1 MDEQVAWQYAD
12 RTGTGASIL
21 AMDVGQTPN
30 FLRADGMAPG
40 PARGVCFSAVSTDCR
55 GSVRLQLMPW
65 PEALERGGPLA
76 FAGEVRLHV
85 RGPVPAHTQAD
96 CLRRVQA
103 ALLPHTA
110 AQSGRAANLTA
121 PGALF
126 ELHLEVA
133 EAGTAQPQHDGDE
146 SYTLVLDAAGAH
158 LRAAN
163 RFGLQWA
170 MRALLQCLSGPAL
183 QAVAIKDAPRFPWR
197 GVMLDPARRFLPL
210 PSVLD
215 VLEGMAALR
224 LNVLHLHLSDDQGFR
239 LASSRLPMLATT
251 HAQHYSRDDVRRL
264 VAAAA
269 ELGIRVVPELD
280 MPGHCQSWLVGYPE
294 LAPMGQQ
301 WELRKP
307 FGIGRG
313 SLDPTRERTYEFVTE
328 LLTEV
333 CELFPDE
340 YVHIGG
346 DEVHPKAWAE
356 QPHILAFMQ
365 EQGLAD
371 ERALQHYFTV
381 RVCGILE
388 RLSRR
393 AIAWDEV
400 LGHPLPANLTVQ
412 AWRGVAARDRALAS
426 GRDVLFSSP
435 YYLDLFY
442 GSETHYGLDPGGS
455 APDLLRW
462 EDALPTAPGF
472 APVRRTL
479 EGFNRWTRQ
488 AATAASDTP
497 ATGRLIGGEACLWGE
512 LVDAPVL
519 PQRLFSRLPAIA
531 ERLWT
536 QAPQC
541 DARDLNARVASVLP
555 SVFAAA
561 GAQSDPLAVLIA
573 LQPRAAWLQ
582 PARAL
587 LDCLEPLKWYARLLG
602 DDALASRAM
611 GEPDPPTRPY
621 ETHTPVDRLV
631 DVLSPESLRARRWM
645 ETFARWRQVVAGLE
659 PNNSAHANALLDE
672 LLDELRPL
680 LVESV
685 AAAAIV
691 RAAPHDAPEQA
702 TLLPLAVR
710 VAQLAEALLAVFDG
724 RAPFNSDQP
733 DIDLR
738 LSAPVGGMFIVFE
751 EAVLPVLHAFAPART
766 IAT

>member
-1 MDEQVAWQYAD
+1 
-12 RTGTGASIL
+12 
-21 AMDVGQTPN
+21 
-30 FLRADGMAPG
+30 
-40 PARGVCFSAVSTDCR
+40 
-55 GSVRLQLMPW
+55 MPW
-65 PEALERGGPLA
+65 PERIEHGGPLV
-76 FAGEVRLHV
+76 FAGEVRVHV
-85 RGPVPAHTQAD
+85 HGPVPAHTQAD
-96 CLRRVQA
+96 CLKRVQA
-103 ALLPHTA
+103 ALLPHAAARSDRSANSTA
-110 AQSGRAANLTA
+110 Q
-121 PGALF
+121 GALF
-126 ELHLEVA
+126 ALHLEVV
-133 EAGTAQPQHDGDE
+133 EAGAAQPPHDGDE
-146 SYTLVLDAAGAH
+146 SYTLVLDATGAH

-170 MRALLQCLSGPAL
+170 LRALLQCLSGPAL
-183 QAVAIKDAPRFPWR
+183 QAVAINDAPRFPWR

-210 PSVLD
+210 PSVLA

-239 LASSRLPMLATT
+239 LASSRLPMLATPN
-251 HAQHYSRDDVRRL
+251 AHYTRDEIHRL
-264 VAAAA
+264 VSAAA

-294 LAPMGQQ
+294 LGPMGQQ

-340 YVHIGG
+340 YVHVGG
-346 DEVHPKAWAE
+346 DEVHPKAWAD
-356 QPHILAFMQ
+356 QPQILAFMR
-365 EQGLAD
+365 EQGLPD
-371 ERALQHYFTV
+371 ERELQHYFTV
-381 RVCGILE
+381 RVCAILE
-388 RLSRR
+388 KLGRR

-412 AWRGVAARDRALAS
+412 AWRGVAARDLALAS
-426 GRDVLFSSP
+426 GCDVLFSSP

-442 GSETHYGLDPGGS
+442 SSEAHYGLDPGGP

-462 EDALPTAPGF
+462 EDALPKTPGF

-488 AATAASDTP
+488 AASASPSPSASVARSAP
-497 ATGRLIGGEACLWGE
+497 ATGRLLGGEACLWGE

-531 ERLWT
+531 ERFWT
-536 QAPQC
+536 QAQAC
-541 DARDLNARVASVLP
+541 DASDLNARVAALLP

-561 GAQSDPLAVLIA
+561 GAQADPLAVL
-573 LQPRAAWLQ
+573 LSRNPQAAWLQ
-582 PARAL
+582 SVRAL

-621 ETHTPVDRLV
+621 ETSTPVDRLV
-631 DVLSPESLRARRWM
+631 DVLPPESLRARRWLQA
-645 ETFARWRQVVAGLE
+645 FAQWRHVQAE
-659 PNNSAHANALLDE
+659 PERSTPAQTKALVEALC
-672 LLDELRPL
+672 PL
-680 LVESV
+680 LVESM

-691 RAAPHDAPEQA
+691 HAAPSDAPERA

-710 VAQLAEALLAVFDG
+710 VEQLGQAVLAALDG
-724 RAPFNSDQP
+724 IGPSIVHHR
-733 DIDLR
+733 DIDLS

-751 EAVLPVLHAFAPART
+751 EAVLTLLQAGTPART
-766 IAT
+766 ISS